1 MMSKLLHL
9 NTEPIKVIIIMAR
22 VKVDWRSSSKD
33 NYKNF
38 CKKNSL
44 IQITFDE
51 WRNIIYS
58 FSDAFKNYILES
70 GDKARLPYGFG
81 EFSINKK
88 KRKRYKIVNGEEIIN
103 LPIDW
108 QKSKEKGKRIYNFN
122 YHTEGYFFGWMWFKE
137 STKFRNVDL
146 WYFKPSR
153 NTSRLLSHY
162 IKTDDKYQHI
172 YNEWKK

>member
-1 MMSKLLHL
+1 
-9 NTEPIKVIIIMAR
+9 MAR
-22 VKVDWRSSSKD
+22 VKVDWRS
-33 NYKNF
+33 
-38 CKKNSL
+38 SL

-70 GDKARLPYGFG
+70 GDKAKLPYGFG

-88 KRKRYKIVNGEEIIN
+88 KRKRYKMVDGKEVIN

>member
-1 MMSKLLHL
+1 
-9 NTEPIKVIIIMAR
+9 MAR

-122 YHTEGYFFGWMWFKE
+122 YHTEGYFFGWVWFKE

>member
-1 MMSKLLHL
+1 
-9 NTEPIKVIIIMAR
+9 MAR

-70 GDKARLPYGFG
+70 GDKAKLPYGFG

-88 KRKRYKIVNGEEIIN
+88 KRKRYKMVDGKEVIN

-122 YHTEGYFFGWMWFKE
+122 YHTEGYFFGWIWFKE

-172 YNEWKK
+172 YREWKK